1 MRPRFPVR
9 VTLRTPGLPQADPDS
24 GNEVPGP
31 VVETV
36 SPAYLAQ
43 RPVEYVS
50 AALESGA
57 GRDTVT
63 SLYTI
68 LVPPGASITAK
79 TVVVDADGFR
89 YEVEGDPA
97 PRRSALGGPAIYIA
111 AALRRTSDL
120 QEV

>member
-9 VTLRTPGLPQADPDS
+9 VTLRNPGPLQADPVT

-31 VVETV
+31 AVDTP

-43 RPVEYVS
+43 RPVANLSS
-50 AALESGA
+50 AIEDNA

-63 SLYTI
+63 SLYTL
-68 LVPPGASITAK
+68 LVPGGAPLTSRTQVID
-79 TVVVDADGFR
+79 VDGHLH
-89 YEVEGDPA
+89 EVEGDPA
-97 PRRSALGGPAIYIA
+97 PRRALSGPVVYIA

-120 QEV
+120 QGV

>member
-1 MRPRFPVR
+1 
-9 VTLRTPGLPQADPDS
+9 
-24 GNEVPGP
+24 VPGP

-43 RPVEYVS
+43 RPVANLSS
-50 AALESGA
+50 AIEDSA

-68 LVPPGASITAK
+68 LVPPGAPLTSR

-97 PRRSALGGPAIYIA
+97 PRRSALGRPAVYIA

-120 QEV
+120 QGV